1 MLDVCDNADG
11 VCASGGGG
19 GGAMVTID
27 AGQMARAAVAAA
39 VAAGVAATAVAGTWT
54 STRD

>member
-11 VCASGGGG
+11 VCASGGD

-39 VAAGVAATAVAGTWT
+39 VAAGVAATAVAG
-54 STRD
+54 